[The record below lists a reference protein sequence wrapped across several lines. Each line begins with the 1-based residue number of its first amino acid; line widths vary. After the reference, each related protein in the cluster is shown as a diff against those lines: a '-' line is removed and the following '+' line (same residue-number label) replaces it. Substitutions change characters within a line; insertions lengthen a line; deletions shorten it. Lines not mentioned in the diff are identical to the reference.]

1 MKTLIKEKKLKE
13 LEVTN
18 TTSVKKDL
26 ERSEICEKDPLY
38 NNAFENKINKKYD
51 TKVRNTKS

>member
-1 MKTLIKEKKLKE
+1 MIKEKKLKE